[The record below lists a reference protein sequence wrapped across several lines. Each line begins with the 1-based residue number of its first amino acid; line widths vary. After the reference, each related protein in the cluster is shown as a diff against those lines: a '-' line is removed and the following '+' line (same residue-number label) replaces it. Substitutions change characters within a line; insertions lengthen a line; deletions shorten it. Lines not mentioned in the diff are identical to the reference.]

1 MIKVDSVQGIRKLLS
16 NEKKIAFVP
25 TMGNL
30 HEGHLSLVDLAISA
44 SNIVV
49 VSIFI
54 NPAQFTSSKDLKNY
68 PRTPDRD
75 IKLLTRYENVII
87 FMPSSDEIYP
97 EYTNKK
103 YDLPLIAN
111 ELCGKSRPGHFNGVI
126 TIIDKLFDLVA
137 PQVVIFGK
145 KDYQQ
150 LFLVKEFSKKNYPKI
165 EVIGGPTIRNKD
177 GLALSSRNNLYS
189 KKQLINAANLY
200 KELQNIVNQVKYSH
214 NNNNNNDNDNII
226 AGGINK
232 LEGLGWNVDY
242 IEIRKVSDLSKPSYR
257 DRQLV
262 IIGAGIFKS
271 IRLID
276 SIEFCIDQP
285 N

>member
-126 TIIDKLFDLVA
+126 TIIDKLFNLVS
-137 PQVVIFGK
+137 PRVVIFGK

-177 GLALSSRNNLYS
+177 GLALSSRNNLYP
-189 KKQLINAANLY
+189 KKQLIDAANLY
-200 KELQNIVNQVKYSH
+200 KELQNIVNQIKSS
-214 NNNNNNDNDNII
+214 NNNNNRNII
-226 AGGINK
+226 DNGIKK
-232 LEGLGWNVDY
+232 LESQGWDVEY
-242 IEIRKVSDLSKPSYR
+242 IEIRKVSDLSESSSKDS
-257 DRQLV
+257 QLV
-262 IIGAGIFKS
+262 ILGAGIFKD

-276 SIEFCIDQP
+276 SIEFCIDKP